1 MTSSEKKPRVLLV
14 RHWMECHERG
24 VTTVALR
31 LRDAG
36 FEVIYTPY
44 RLPEEVV
51 AMAVAED
58 VDVIGMTFSTGV
70 YEVHI
75 PKVMKD
81 LKEKGL
87 GNIMVVVGGLIFDED
102 IDWLKQQGVAGVFGA
117 GSNIYE
123 FIELIS
129 KRGSSAV
136 ASR

>member
-1 MTSSEKKPRVLLV
+1 MKSSGKKPRVLLV

-24 VTTVALR
+24 VSTVAMR

-58 VDVIGMTFSTGV
+58 VDVIGMSFSTGV
-70 YEVHI
+70 YEVHV
-75 PKVMKD
+75 PRVMQG

-87 GNIMVVVGGLIFDED
+87 GNIMVVIGGLIFDED
-102 IDWLKQQGVAGVFGA
+102 VDWLKQQGIAGVFGA
-117 GSNIYE
+117 GSDINE
-123 FIELIS
+123 FIEMIS
-129 KRGSSAV
+129 KGGSLVRSH
-136 ASR
+136 